1 MALNPF
7 VEFARDP
14 VAALAWLG
22 YALLL
27 AGIVLAAVPWAI
39 RQGVTLVVRYRS
51 NRTSDAWWSF
61 GASRA
66 GYIPP
71 LSWLSRAFGVL
82 FVLAIASWATSAL
95 FWLVGGV

>member
-7 VEFARDP
+7 IAFGQDP

-39 RQGVTLVVRYRS
+39 RQGVTLVVRYKA
-51 NRTSDAWWSF
+51 NRHSDAWWSF
-61 GASRA
+61 GDSRH

>member
-7 VEFARDP
+7 IAFGQDP

-27 AGIVLAAVPWAI
+27 VGIVAAAVPWAI
-39 RQGVTLVVRYRS
+39 RQGVTLVVRYKA
-51 NRTSDAWWSF
+51 NRHSDAWWSF
-61 GASRA
+61 GEARN

-82 FVLAIASWATSAL
+82 LVLAVASWATSAL
-95 FWLVGGV
+95 FWLVQT